1 MTMEKAIAKIQ
12 SATPIGVSETTG
24 LSVYE
29 SYLAPSGFH
38 YMAGVREINDLL
50 IVEQVAEGTA
60 CTLLCGILL
69 YHKQSKQLLKE
80 IQVERNFHYSREKTM
95 QLVAKSLL
103 SVLKESTTKEGIPF
117 NEGNARRF
125 IDEMLDR
132 CYLEKSRQTILEW
145 AQSIGIIQN

>member
-1 MTMEKAIAKIQ
+1 MEKALSKI
-12 SATPIGVSETTG
+12 SKAVLPSGISETTG
-24 LSVYE
+24 LAVYE
-29 SYLAPSGFH
+29 SFLAPSGFH

-80 IQVERNFHYSREKTM
+80 IKVERNFHYSREKTM
-95 QLVAKSLL
+95 QLVARSLMI
-103 SVLKESTTKEGIPF
+103 VLKEATVKEGVHF
-117 NEGNARRF
+117 NAVSAQRF

-132 CYLEKSRQTILEW
+132 CYFEKSRQTIIAW
-145 AQSIGIIQN
+145 AQSIGIINN

>member
-1 MTMEKAIAKIQ
+1 MEKTVTKIQ

-60 CTLLCGILL
+60 CTYLCGILL
-69 YHKQSKQLLKE
+69 YHKQSRQLLKE
-80 IQVERNFHYSREKTM
+80 IQVDRNFHYSREKTM

-103 SVLKESTTKEGIPF
+103 GVLKDATVKEGVSF
-117 NEGNARRF
+117 NEVNARRF
-125 IDEMLDR
+125 INEMLDR
-132 CYLEKSRQTILEW
+132 CYFEKSRQTIIAW